1 MAKPREQF
9 LFFRGIYEFEDP
21 SGGLLAARVPQV
33 GTADLFRDT
42 VVLVRPNQRAM
53 FIYEGRVAE
62 MLGEG
67 THRLE
72 NRNVPILTRLA
83 NWKLNFQSP
92 LRCDLWFFATN
103 VFPARRWGTTQPV
116 IHKFTSVGSVPIRA
130 YGNLTVVLKDPETFY
145 LNLVGGRTSYD
156 ITDLEAYLQ
165 GHLLELLPQA
175 LEVVKNITELNVL
188 QEEVSQR
195 LEKLLEPIAERDGLQ
210 VRDIQVLSL
219 LPTQEVLEALSAR
232 TAMNLIGD
240 KREYLLYKAANSLE
254 GWEGSG
260 SDPMQMMMGLMLG
273 KGLFNLDYH
282 ERERKAIE
290 PARRIVCPACSQP
303 AEPHHRFCPGCGK
316 EINP

>member
-1 MAKPREQF
+1 MAKPREQL

-42 VVLVRPNQRAM
+42 VVLVRPNQCAM
-53 FIYEGRVAE
+53 FLYEGKVADKF
-62 MLGEG
+62 GEG
-67 THRLE
+67 MHRLE
-72 NRNVPILTRLA
+72 TLNIPLLTRLA
-83 NWKLNFQSP
+83 SWKLSFQSP

-103 VFPARRWGTTQPV
+103 AFPARRWGTAQPV
-116 IHKFTSVGSVPIRA
+116 IHKFDAVGTVPIRA
-130 YGNLTVVLKDPETFY
+130 YGNLTVVPKDPETFY

-156 ITDLEAYLQ
+156 ITDLEAYIQ
-165 GHLLELLPQA
+165 GHILELLPKA
-175 LEVVKNITELNVL
+175 LEIVKNITELNVL
-188 QEEVSQR
+188 QDEVSQR
-195 LEKLLEPIAERDGLQ
+195 LEELLKPVAERDGLE

-219 LPTQEVLEALSAR
+219 LPSQEVLEALSAR

-282 ERERKAIE
+282 EKEQKALE
-290 PARRIVCPACSQP
+290 PAHRVTCPACGQTTE
-303 AEPHHRFCPGCGK
+303 AGNRFCPNCGK
-316 EINP
+316 ETNP

>member
-53 FIYEGRVAE
+53 FVYEGKVAE
-62 MLGEG
+62 MMGEG
-67 THRLE
+67 MHRLE
-72 NRNVPILTRLA
+72 NRNIPVLTRLA
-83 NWKLNFQSP
+83 NWKLSFQSP

-103 VFPARRWGTTQPV
+103 VFPARRWGTAQPV
-116 IHKFTSVGSVPIRA
+116 IHKFPSLGSVPIRA
-130 YGNLTVVLKDPETFY
+130 YGNLTVVLKDPEKLY

-156 ITDLEAYLQ
+156 ITDLEGYLQ
-165 GHLLELLPQA
+165 GHIPELLPQA
-175 LEVVKNITELNVL
+175 LEVVKNITELNVR
-188 QEEVSQR
+188 QEEVAQR
-195 LEKLLEPIAERDGLQ
+195 LEKLLEPVAERDGLK

-282 ERERKAIE
+282 EKEQKVLE
-290 PARRIVCPACSQP
+290 PGRRLLCPACSQP
-303 AEPHHRFCPGCGK
+303 AEPHHRFCSSCGK